1 MKKQLRY
8 LLYTLLFFMPSTLLA
23 QIANHVVMSQ
33 VYGGGGNTNAPW
45 TNDFVELY
53 NPTSS
58 DVTMTNWSLQY
69 TSAAG
74 TTWGSSGTT
83 LASFSGTIKAHGYF
97 LIGLA
102 AGTTVTNKPLPTTD
116 ATGTINMSASAGKV
130 ALVNNSTVISQVAN
144 PTDASIVDLIG
155 FYTAG
160 GATVTN
166 GFETAVLTVPST
178 VTSNTWAAQRVANAT
193 STATTLSAG
202 GSDASAGNGWDA
214 NNNSTDFVVQTTI
227 VPKNSSTPIAP
238 ALAPSLSASVPSLS
252 FGNQT
257 NNTTSSPALSYTLTG
272 TNLTANTTV
281 SVTGPFLVSK
291 TATGGFAA
299 SITYSTTEVAASP
312 SVYVQ
317 FTPTATGAA
326 SGSITHAST
335 GVTSPPTVTL
345 SGTGVPPAPTVTPS
359 TSSITF
365 VGQTTNTTSAAQ
377 TFTLAAA
384 NLTAG
389 VTVTAT
395 APYTISKD
403 GTTYSTVLTYL
414 STDFATAQT
423 ISVKFTP
430 LTLGAQPGTITF
442 ASTGLVS
449 PPTVTLSG
457 TGVVPNP
464 SLSVNPSTLT
474 FNATVGTTSAAQ
486 TYTLGGANLTAGV
499 TLNTALPYA
508 ISKDGITY
516 GQTLSYLST
525 DFSTNQT
532 VYVQFSPT
540 TGGAANGSIT
550 QSSTNATTQTVTL
563 NGTGVAIPVLTATP
577 TPLAFGNQVIN
588 LTSAPQ
594 TFTLSGTNLTVNT
607 TVTASALFTVSKT
620 ATGTYASSI
629 SYTPA
634 ELATAQTVYV
644 AFSPT
649 AIAAATGTV
658 TVATPLATSQTVNL
672 TGTGIAPLNTAP
684 TLNAISDVAICATAT
699 PVQQT
704 IALSGI
710 TPGIEPTQST
720 VLSISSNNAGLFS
733 SLGVFP
739 IQGTTTGQINYTIA
753 SGASGSAIVTV
764 TVKDNGGTLNGGVD
778 TYIRTFNIT
787 VSALPTVGITSNVGS
802 TITRGVTAQLSAPSG
817 AASYTWTGNDIVSG
831 QGTSVLT
838 VRPKTSGTYSVTVTN
853 ASGCA
858 ATQTFAF
865 VVTTSYPLVTNN
877 ILTPNGDGKND
888 TWIIK
893 NIDYYPNSYVKVVD
907 KAGKLVFEATGY
919 QNDWAGTYHGTP
931 LTQGTYFYVI
941 DLGSGAAKYSGYITL
956 IRD

>member
-1 MKKQLRY
+1 MKKKLLY
-8 LLYTLLFFMPSTLLA
+8 LLYTLLFFMPATLLA
-23 QIANHVVMSQ
+23 QTATHVVISE
-33 VYGGGGNTNAPW
+33 VYGGGGNSGSVY

-53 NPTSS
+53 NPTSAAIDIS
-58 DVTMTNWSLQY
+58 GWSIQY

-74 TTWGSSGTT
+74 TSFTALNQTIIP
-83 LASFSGTIKAHGYF
+83 ASTTIKAHGYF
-97 LIGLA
+97 LIQEA
-102 AGTTVTNKPLPTTD
+102 AGTGSPAALPTPD
-116 ATGTINMSASAGKV
+116 LIGTIAIAATAGKV
-130 ALVNNSTVISQVAN
+130 ALVNSSTLLPATASTTAGVVDYVGFGSTATNFEGSGPTVAPSNST
-144 PTDASIVDLIG
+144 SI
-155 FYTAG
+155 
-160 GATVTN
+160 
-166 GFETAVLTVPST
+166 ERK
-178 VTSNTWAAQRVANAT
+178 TSAT
-193 STATTLSAG
+193 STATTMASG
-202 GSDASAGNGWDA
+202 GTEDLKGNGWDSDVNA
-214 NNNSTDFVVQTTI
+214 NDFF
-227 VPKNSSTPIAP
+227 VPTLVNPQNSSSPVEP
-238 ALAPSLSASVPSLS
+238 ALAPALTASVPSLN

-257 NNTTSSPALSYTLTG
+257 NNIPSSPALSYTLSG

-281 SVTGPFLVSK
+281 TVTGPFLVSK
-291 TATGGFAA
+291 TATGGFGS
-299 SITYSTTEVAASP
+299 SITFSTAEVAASP

-359 TSSITF
+359 TNTITF
-365 VGQTTNTTSAAQ
+365 VGQTTNTTSAPQ
-377 TFTLAAA
+377 TFTVSAA
-384 NLTAG
+384 NLTGG
-389 VTVTAT
+389 VTLTAT
-395 APYTISKD
+395 GPYTISKD

-414 STDFATAQT
+414 SSDFATTQT
-423 ISVKFTP
+423 VRVRFTP

-442 ASTGLVS
+442 ASAGVVN
-449 PPTVTLSG
+449 PPSVTLSG

-464 SLSVNPSTLT
+464 SLSVTPGTLT
-474 FNATVGTTSAAQ
+474 FNGTVGTTSAAQ
-486 TYTLGGANLTAGV
+486 TYTLGGSNLTAGV
-499 TLNTALPYA
+499 TLTATGPYT

-516 GQTLSYLST
+516 STGLTYLST
-525 DFSTNQT
+525 DFSSNQT
-532 VYVQFSPT
+532 VYVQFTPT
-540 TGGAANGSIT
+540 AAGAATGTIT
-550 QSSTNATTQTVTL
+550 HTSTNATTQTVTL

-577 TPLAFGNQVIN
+577 SPLAFGNQVVN

-620 ATGTYASSI
+620 AGGTYTSSI
-629 SYTPA
+629 SYTPT

-658 TVATPLATSQTVNL
+658 TVATTLATSQTVNL

-684 TLNAISDVAICATAT
+684 TLNAISDIAICAAAT

-739 IQGTTTGQINYTIA
+739 IQGTSTGQINYTIA
-753 SGASGSAIVTV
+753 SGASGTAVVTV

-778 TYIRTFNIT
+778 TYVRTFNIT
-787 VSALPTVGITSNVGS
+787 VNALPTVSITSNVGS
-802 TITRGVTAQLSAPSG
+802 TITKGVSAQLIAPAG
-817 AASYTWTGNDIVSG
+817 AASYVWTGNDIVSG
-831 QGTSVLT
+831 QGTSVLN
-838 VRPKTSGTYSVTVTN
+838 VRPKVSQSYSVTVAN
-853 ASGCA
+853 ASGCTT
-858 ATQTFAF
+858 TQTFAF
-865 VVTTSYPLVTNN
+865 IVTSSFPLITNN
-877 ILTPNGDGKND
+877 ILTPDGDGKND

-893 NIDYYPNSYVKVVD
+893 NIDYYPSSYVRVVD
-907 KAGKLVFEATGY
+907 KAGKIVFEANGY

-931 LTQGTYFYVI
+931 LAQGTYYYVI

-956 IRD
+956 IRN